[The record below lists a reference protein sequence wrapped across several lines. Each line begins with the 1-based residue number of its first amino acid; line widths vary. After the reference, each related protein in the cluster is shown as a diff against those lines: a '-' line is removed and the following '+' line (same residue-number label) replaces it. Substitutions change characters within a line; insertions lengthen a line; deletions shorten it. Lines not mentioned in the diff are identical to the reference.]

1 VPGVGCGGDATNR
14 ILEWRG
20 ELRGQLW
27 GDAAM
32 SEAAA
37 WTEWLAWL
45 LFWGAYRRCEEG
57 GKSCSAPA
65 ACFWATESCLAT
77 GTAALTMFNQQG
89 CVCGQA

>member
-1 VPGVGCGGDATNR
+1 MPAVGCGGDATNR

-37 WTEWLAWL
+37 WTEWLA
-45 LFWGAYRRCEEG
+45 
-57 GKSCSAPA
+57 
-65 ACFWATESCLAT
+65 
-77 GTAALTMFNQQG
+77 
-89 CVCGQA
+89 